1 MYLTRNQVLGQS
13 HRGGAPSFADFT
25 QLVTG
30 VLPTINDAT
39 DDLRCDLDYMPNDG
53 HERLYDYVLLS
64 GVGFGGNSCARV
76 MKRT

>member
-1 MYLTRNQVLGQS
+1 
-13 HRGGAPSFADFT
+13 
-25 QLVTG
+25 
-30 VLPTINDAT
+30 
-39 DDLRCDLDYMPNDG
+39 MPNDG